1 MYLKMKILTFVSNDT
16 WQIIANL
23 SPSQLAE
30 YISSKLWIVFVF
42 MFVFVLALVLLVIR
56 FVIKRNKNVPNTSVE
71 LTNAVQ
77 EFEKK

>member
-1 MYLKMKILTFVSNDT
+1 
-16 WQIIANL
+16 
-23 SPSQLAE
+23 
-30 YISSKLWIVFVF
+30 